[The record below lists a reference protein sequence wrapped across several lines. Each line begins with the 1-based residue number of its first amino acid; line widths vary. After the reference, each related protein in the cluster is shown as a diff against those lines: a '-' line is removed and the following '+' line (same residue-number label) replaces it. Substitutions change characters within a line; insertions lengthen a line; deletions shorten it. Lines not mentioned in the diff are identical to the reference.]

1 MMPSVPLLDVAGICH
16 SFVVNNAPV
25 PVIDNLSCSVAG
37 REFLSVV
44 GPSGCGKSTLLR
56 IMAGLLHPSSGTVRV
71 NGRPIDGPPREL
83 TYIFQQYTRALYPW
97 LTVLANVEFGLR
109 YGWFRGTASAE
120 RRRRSEAML
129 QAMDLHEFRS
139 SYPWQLSGGMQ
150 QRVALARGLVC
161 QPQMVLLDEPFSSVD
176 AQTRASLQDLTLTLW
191 RDYTLTALLVT
202 HDIDEAVYLSSRV
215 LVLSPRP
222 TKIIASIDIDIPY
235 PRTQIETRS
244 NPRFIALRNHI
255 HGVLFGGRGPDTP
268 TAAKA

>member
-1 MMPSVPLLDVAGICH
+1 MSSGAPLLDVAGICH
-16 SFVVNNAPV
+16 SFAVNNTPV
-25 PVIDNLSCSVAG
+25 PVINNLSCQVAE
-37 REFLSVV
+37 REFVSVV

-56 IMAGLLHPSSGTVRV
+56 IMAGLLRPSSGTVRV
-71 NGRPIDGPPREL
+71 LGRAIEEPPREL

-129 QAMDLHEFRS
+129 RAMDLYDFRN

-191 RDYTLTALLVT
+191 RDYKLTALLVT

-222 TKIIASIDIDIPY
+222 TKVIASIEIDIPY

-244 NPRFIALRNHI
+244 NPRFITLRNHI
-255 HGVLFGGRGPDTP
+255 HGVLFGGRAPNIP
-268 TAAKA
+268 AAAKA